1 MKPLR
6 ILYVVTTFPSVT
18 ETFIATQVA
27 DMIDRGHDCIIFSY
41 NSSTDAVVHQLVT
54 DYGLEKHTV
63 THFKNENSKWG
74 ILKGIFRF
82 FCKHAFELNYK
93 LLFSLL
99 VPFSGSGKT
108 VLRKAYWD
116 MPVFLLRRKYDVV
129 HCHFGFNGV
138 KLARLKKL
146 GILNEE
152 RCFVSFHGSDLT
164 PSKVVEY
171 RELYA
176 DLFIH
181 FDGFTVNTPY
191 LESILKRVHPNL
203 KNVQILPVGFHEA
216 YLKPYLDLPKSD
228 VFTLVYCGRLM
239 ALKGPDRALA
249 IVADL
254 VQRGVVDIQLL
265 MIGEGEEELNLKAQA
280 LQLGI
285 EKHIQWLG
293 ALSQEAV
300 FGHMSAASVFIYT
313 GRTEES
319 TGRAETQGLVI
330 QEAQYFKLPVVFADV
345 GGVKYGLIDGE
356 TGFLI
361 AGNNLEAFVE
371 KVLFLYQNP
380 LVRKEMGARGH
391 RWVQE
396 HYRIQ
401 KLDDVLV
408 AMYYGS

>member
-18 ETFIATQVA
+18 ETFIATQIS
-27 DMIDRGHDCIIFSY
+27 DMIDRGHDCTIFSY
-41 NSSTDAVVHQLVT
+41 NSSTDTVVHQLVT

-63 THFKNENSKWG
+63 THFKNEKSKWG
-74 ILKGIFRF
+74 ILKGMLQF
-82 FCKHAFELNYK
+82 FWKHASELNYK
-93 LLFSLL
+93 LLFSLM
-99 VPFSGSGKT
+99 VPFSGSKKT
-108 VLRKAYWD
+108 FLRKAYWD
-116 MPVFLLRRKYDVV
+116 MPVFLLLRKYDVV

-138 KLARLKKL
+138 KVARLKKL
-146 GILNEE
+146 GILTQE

-164 PSKVVEY
+164 PSKVTEY
-171 RELYA
+171 QNHYA
-176 DLFIH
+176 DLFTY
-181 FDGFTVNTPY
+181 FNGFTVNTPY
-191 LESILKRVHPNL
+191 LERILKQVQPDL
-203 KNVQILPVGFHEA
+203 KNVKVLPVGFHEA

-249 IVADL
+249 ILAAL
-254 VQRGVVDIQLL
+254 VQQGVSDIQLL
-265 MIGEGEEELNLKAQA
+265 MIGEGEEALNLKAQA
-280 LQLGI
+280 RQLGI
-285 EKHIQWLG
+285 ENHIQWLG

-330 QEAQYFKLPVVFADV
+330 QEAQYFKLPVVVADV

-361 AGNNLEAFVE
+361 AENNLEAFVE
-371 KVLFLYQNP
+371 KILFLYRNP
-380 LVRKEMGARGH
+380 LVREAMGARGH
-391 RWVQE
+391 QWVQE
-396 HYRIQ
+396 QYTIQ
-401 KLDDVLV
+401 KLGDVLV
-408 AMYYGS
+408 AMYYKS

>member
-18 ETFIATQVA
+18 ETFIATQIA
-27 DMIDRGHDCIIFSY
+27 DMMDRGHDCTIFSY
-41 NSSTDAVVHQLVT
+41 NSSTDAVLHQLVK

-63 THFKNENSKWG
+63 THFKNEKSKWG
-74 ILKGIFRF
+74 ILEGMFLF
-82 FCKHAFELNYK
+82 FWKHAFELNYK
-93 LLFSLL
+93 LLFSLMI
-99 VPFSGSGKT
+99 PFSGSKKA

-116 MPVFLLRRKYDVV
+116 MPVFLLHRKYDVV

-138 KLARLKKL
+138 KVARLKKL
-146 GILNEE
+146 GILTEE

-171 RELYA
+171 REVYA
-176 DLFIH
+176 DLFTQ

-228 VFTLVYCGRLM
+228 CFTLVYCGRLM

-249 IVADL
+249 IVAAL
-254 VQRGVVDIQLL
+254 VQQGVADIQLL

-285 EKHIQWLG
+285 ERHIQWLG
-293 ALSQEAV
+293 ALSQEVV
-300 FGHMSAASVFIYT
+300 FGYMSAASVFIYS
-313 GRTEES
+313 GRTEEN

-330 QEAQYFKLPVVFADV
+330 QEAQYFKVPVVVADV
-345 GGVKYGLIDGE
+345 GGVKYGLQDTE

-361 AGNNLEAFVE
+361 AENNLEAFVE

-380 LVRKEMGARGH
+380 MVRNEMGAKGH
-391 RWVQE
+391 QWVQE
-396 HYRIQ
+396 QYTIQ
-401 KLDDVLV
+401 KLGDTLV